1 MDSIFLAPEATT
13 PVSIRTKVS
22 NGKPVIEITD
32 GGPYLLRT
40 ATGRE
45 YGRVQ
50 AAIAHSNVDAQYE
63 ILPSFLV
70 GGIDPKD
77 IEKLHPNVV
86 AMVLIDVLNRSRVS
100 EVQSGK

>member
-13 PVSIRTKVS
+13 PVSIRTKA
-22 NGKPVIEITD
+22 GAKAPVIEVTD

-50 AAIAHSNVDAQYE
+50 AAIAHSNIDAQYE
-63 ILPSFLV
+63 LLPSFLV
-70 GGIDPKD
+70 GGVDPKD

-86 AMVLIDVLNRSRVS
+86 TTVLIEVLNRSRVS
-100 EVQSGK
+100 EVQAGK